1 MKKLISML
9 AVSAMLVGC
18 LAGCGNSSDSSAA
31 ATSTAAEET
40 TQAATEAPASEA
52 PASEAPASEAPA
64 SEAPSE
70 TAAAAESTGSN
81 LDTDIT
87 VISREEGSGTRGAFV
102 ELMKIEDDDGD
113 HTVDTAEISNSTSV
127 VTQTVAGNK
136 SAIGYISLGSLN
148 DTVKAVKV
156 DGVEASVE
164 DIKNGSYAVSR
175 PFEICYKEENLT
187 DLGKDFISFI
197 MSAEGQKI
205 VDDEGYIAMDEKA
218 ESYTGSG
225 MSGNLSLNG
234 STSVSPLMEKLA
246 EAYRAIN
253 PDVTVDIQQTG
264 SGAGITATADG
275 TCEIGMSSRALKDEE
290 LAQGI
295 TEEQI
300 ALDGIAV
307 IVNKEN
313 SIDNLTSEQIRQI
326 FVGEITNWAELG

>member
-18 LAGCGNSSDSSAA
+18 LAGCGNSAASSAA
-31 ATSTAAEET
+31 SAPAAEA
-40 TQAATEAPASEA
+40 TQAAAEAPAQETEAAKTEAPAASAAEA
-52 PASEAPASEAPA
+52 PAAEAS
-64 SEAPSE
+64 
-70 TAAAAESTGSN
+70 GSG
-81 LDTDIT
+81 LDTEIT
-87 VISREEGSGTRGAFV
+87 VVSREEGSGTRGAFV

-156 DGVEASVE
+156 DDVEPTVE
-164 DIKNGSYAVSR
+164 NIKAGSYAVSR

-253 PDVTVDIQQTG
+253 PDVNIDIQQTG

-313 SIDNLTSEQIRQI
+313 GIESLTSEQIRQI
-326 FVGEITNWAELG
+326 FVGDITNWAELG

>member
-18 LAGCGNSSDSSAA
+18 LAGCGNSAASSAA
-31 ATSTAAEET
+31 SAPAAEA
-40 TQAATEAPASEA
+40 TQAAAEAPAQETEAAKTEAPAASAAEA
-52 PASEAPASEAPA
+52 PAAEAS
-64 SEAPSE
+64 
-70 TAAAAESTGSN
+70 GSG

-87 VISREEGSGTRGAFV
+87 VVSREEGSGTRGAFV
-102 ELMKIEDDDGD
+102 ELMKIEDNDGD

-156 DGVEASVE
+156 DDVEPTVE
-164 DIKNGSYAVSR
+164 NIKAGSYAVSR

-253 PDVTVDIQQTG
+253 PDVNIDIQQTG

-313 SIDNLTSEQIRQI
+313 GIESLTSEQIHQI
-326 FVGEITNWAELG
+326 FVGDITNWAELG